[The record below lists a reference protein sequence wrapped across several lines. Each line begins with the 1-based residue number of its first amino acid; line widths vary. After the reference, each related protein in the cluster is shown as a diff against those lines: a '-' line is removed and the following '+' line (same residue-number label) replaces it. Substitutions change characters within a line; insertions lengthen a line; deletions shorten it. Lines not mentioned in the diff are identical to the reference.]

1 MRGVATSPCGCGVR
15 RCRRAPCALG
25 VLARVAVSLLVAV
38 LAGAGLAVSASAD
51 VPAAR
56 GEVTGLEVASEASGE
71 LTLRWTPPADPVGG
85 PSEYRI
91 SWAPEGEDFRTWTDL
106 DWNAFEAA
114 PLSEYTVTGLD
125 REVAYKVRM
134 RARYHAGTWASDP
147 WSGPWAETDPV
158 LASPDDVPQD
168 DVPQDDVPQD
178 DVPQDDVPQD
188 DVPQDD
194 VPQDDVPQDDVPA
207 ARGEVTGV
215 GVISEAAG
223 ELTLRWTPPAD
234 PVGGPSEYRISWAP
248 EGEDFRTWTDL
259 DWNVFEAA
267 PLSEYTITGL
277 DPGVAYKVRM
287 RARYHAWIWASDPWS
302 GPWAETDP
310 VLASPDGVPQ
320 DDVPQDDGQQDD
332 GQQDD
337 GEVTGLE
344 VASGAA
350 GELTLRWTPP
360 ADPVGGPSE
369 YRISWAPE
377 GEDFRTWTDLD
388 WNVFEAAPLSEYT
401 ITGLDPGVAYKVRMR
416 ARYHAWIWASDPW
429 SGPWVETDPV
439 LAAPVEDEEQQEEDE
454 GGEDGLPGHEQVA
467 LELDPPTPP
476 LYDTL
481 DPELNELVA
490 RSLASEFDDDGS
502 NGTRSPGSDGS
513 ESKRVL
519 VWTKPSAVKSVLGF
533 LRNSGAAVRDPL
545 EGDNVLVADVAV
557 SLLPRLAGQ
566 QGVLRVQ
573 LEPELV
579 ARGDDGARVHGAL
592 NWQGASFGG
601 AGTRIA
607 IVDIA
612 FGDYDAT
619 KIENSVLP
627 RPAAIRCYTSVTQ
640 IVTTLAACG
649 LSDSRDHGTV
659 VTEFAYETAPDAEF
673 YLLKVYSDSDVHA
686 SIPWLVENR
695 IDVVNISFG
704 CECWFGYGDGS
715 TNKTT
720 GAIAVFDE
728 LVEQGIAVS
737 LAGGNDA
744 NKTWFGTGFN
754 DPDADGW
761 LDWVDGDECNT
772 VALDEG
778 TTYSVIA
785 RWDDVWGGS
794 SKDLDVYLANSAG
807 SEVVASSTYRQIGR
821 STDDAYEQI
830 NFRPETTGDFC
841 AAVKRNGDVS
851 VGWVQVAF
859 LGGVSSVERTSGS
872 HELVGPSDTK
882 NPGVLMVGALD
893 NRVSGNM
900 TLVSFSSRGPMPDG
914 TIKPDIVGSGVIH
927 SDARDGT
934 VSGTSM
940 AAPHVAG
947 LMALVLQRHPWFT
960 PQQIASHLKDNALPR
975 PNAASSPNNE
985 WGHGLAFLPGEPASG
1000 SAVIAGLPEVGA
1012 TLRASLSGHSEP
1024 DSPAGANSYRWLRVR
1039 DGATEEIAQAT
1050 SASYTA
1056 AAADVGA
1063 QLRVRVRYTDHVD
1076 YVEEFLSDS
1085 TEVVQPQP
1093 DVFASSL
1100 AQSVT
1105 STEVDL
1111 VAGGRVAQRFG
1122 TGAQGSFALERIELQ
1137 TAVALSA
1144 GSAYT
1149 VKLHAADPD
1158 KTNEPGTA
1166 VVTLEGTLE
1175 AVGTRVFTPQ
1185 SPTELDA
1192 GSQYWV
1198 VVEVTSVAGSPSSQ
1212 GRLAYK
1218 TGTSGLTLATGW
1230 ALPASSLRRSQGETG
1245 WTTVSE
1251 RVGLAVKGYVSASAP
1266 TFSATR
1272 YPGGAVVRTVDE
1284 NTSSGNVGAA
1294 VTATDPNNRTLAYSV
1309 AATGDS
1315 DAAAHLAAFGHHFEL
1330 DAATGQVSVRAAAA
1344 IDYETR
1350 ASYKVKYQVTDSVDS
1365 AGSVDTAIDDTI
1377 TLTVDVVNIDEP
1389 ATVTLTGATSP
1400 AVGTE
1405 LTASV
1410 ADPDGIV
1417 SGTTTAYQWSRSARP
1432 DTGFADITDADAASY
1447 TPVAADTDMFLRAKA
1462 TYTDFHGVGRTAHG
1476 VTSSAVGVTAA
1487 PLVQNFENLSG
1498 SAGYTPPT
1506 GEEIFQGFTT
1516 GDNPAGYLLSEI
1528 RVQLPLADTAARA
1541 EIWSSSRNSD
1551 GVDLPDE
1558 RLVDL
1563 VSPATRT
1570 AGVKASFTA
1579 PAGVVLAP
1587 GTTYF
1592 VMFAGTTGVFV
1603 APSTDEDSGSSPGW
1617 SIGDKFLVQ
1626 GAADNPGV
1634 FRQFSSRAGIAV
1646 HGAVVLGPPGPL
1658 SDVAVT
1664 PGAGEVTVT
1673 WSAPVIHGRRAVT
1686 KYEVRHRVASEPE
1699 WAYGAWSDVADSA
1712 DAGTD
1717 LHDERSVTVTGLAG
1731 GTAYT
1736 FEVRAV
1742 NSRGG
1747 GTGAE
1752 ASATPAVSVDRPGV
1766 VSFSAG
1772 LAVGTA
1778 LTASLADL
1786 DTVSGTPTW
1795 QWARSATPD
1804 PGFVDITDADA
1815 GSYTPVED
1823 DRAYFLRATV
1833 SYTDGHGAG
1842 KSASAV
1848 TALPVG
1854 VTARVLAKNTDQ
1866 RSAGSQAYSNAL
1878 VVLTAG
1884 SSPGGYGLSRVGI
1897 EFVSG
1902 TVTSPGAVEIKEYD
1916 NDQTAGDTLAVLV
1929 PPESL
1934 QAGAVNYFTV
1944 PAPAGLRLSGKF
1956 MLSLADTTSIQLAAR
1971 LGSVVDD
1978 GHADGWNIAT
1988 AFHHSTGLALVRP
2001 RIVVEGFELLGRP
2014 GPPLSVAASAGTG
2027 EVMLSWSAPDSDG
2040 HRPVTKYQV
2049 RHRRDGGF
2057 FLETGDW
2064 SDVADS
2070 DGDSELD
2077 DERSLTVSGLAGG
2090 TEHVFQVR
2098 AVNSLGDGAEVQV
2111 KATPRSHTAPMFAAV
2126 DYPGGAASRSVAEN
2140 AMSGDVGLPII
2151 ASDADGDSLTYSVAA
2166 TGDSD
2171 AAAHLADFNR
2181 DFELD
2186 TASGQVSVKAGASI
2200 DFEDRSSYV
2209 VSYRVTDGEDAAG
2222 TAEGTPVIDDTVTLT
2237 VSVTNVDEAGA
2248 VTLSGTAQVGEVLT
2262 ASVSDPDGSVSG
2274 EVWQWSKASTMSG
2287 SFTDISGAM
2296 SASYTVLAA
2305 DEGEF
2310 LKAAATYD
2318 DGFGAGRSASATSA
2332 VVAAAVVAPSV
2343 PVFGLGAGTVQVDS
2357 LAETLD
2363 GFTDFGGSAF
2373 AQSFA
2378 TGGSASD
2385 SFVVRGVRVAL
2396 AVGSGASV
2404 GVSVWTS
2411 DSQFSTG
2418 VPDAMV
2424 GGLGLVGSLDGD
2436 RSTVEEFVSASGV
2449 VLAGDTTYWLVF
2461 SNTGNEDGSVQV
2473 PYLEPTGSFRDADT
2487 LWSLYVDV
2495 VFDEG
2500 KEGDESDWVDDGEGR
2515 PLALAI
2521 VGDPQRS
2528 VAENSTAGTV
2538 GALVVA
2544 SDADGDS
2551 LTYSVAATS
2560 ETDGAA
2566 HLTAFDRD
2574 FLLDASSGQVSVKS
2588 GAAIDYEDRHEYRVL
2603 YRVTDG
2609 EDLSGAAEG
2618 AATIDDEVTLT
2629 IRVTNVD
2636 EPGAVTFNRMAQA
2649 DQVLRARVS
2658 DPDGSVSDDVW
2669 VWSKSQTRSG
2679 TFTVIAGVDSDRYTP
2694 TADDVGMFLQAAAT
2708 YDDGSGSDRTASA
2721 VTAEAVAAAA
2731 AVVTV
2736 TARELLGNV
2745 EQQQRSFWRATT
2757 DIGQVFT
2764 TGHRL
2769 SGYMVT
2775 GAAIVSDD
2783 PQGDAFDAQ
2792 ICEVDNLG
2800 LPTSVCTDLD
2810 APQSFAAG
2818 TIVFTA
2824 PTSPALTLEANT
2836 SYALVARGPTAAV
2849 AVRLSNTASAS
2860 SDSSGLRDWNFRSRA
2875 LFYARSANTWGEASE
2890 SRFLRMRINGALNAS
2905 DNADAPTAADGT
2917 VTAVKNT
2924 PYTFAAAD
2932 FGFSATAGGDALAY
2946 VTILSRPAKGE
2957 LERNGVAL
2965 SDGNRVTRAQ
2975 LDAGSV
2981 TYTPVTGDFG
2991 SGHASFFFRVT
3002 GSSTHSSDDGYLMTV
3017 DVSTVPMFPAAT
3029 VSLSVEENTTAGN
3042 VGAAVTATDEDGDT
3056 LAYSVAAT
3064 GETDAAQHL
3073 TAFNEDFEL
3082 DAATGQVTVSSG
3094 ASIDFEDRPSYKV
3107 LVQASDS
3114 SGGADGTATLTITV
3128 TDVEEP
3134 GTAAISG
3141 TLAVGQAL
3149 EARVSDLDGGVSV
3162 QSWQWS
3168 RSPRPDS
3175 GFDDIDSATGS
3186 SYTITDADKDF
3197 FLRVSMS
3204 YTDRRGSGK
3213 PASATTG
3220 LPVGVTASTLVKN
3233 TGQGDTGAGLA
3244 GSVSRGFQAF
3254 TTGGNPAG
3262 YALSSVDLW
3271 LAGDAIDSVAIV
3283 AKNPG
3288 NSNPGSL
3295 LLELANPDS
3304 MTTDAVNTFT
3314 APAWTLLD
3322 PDTTYFI
3329 RVDSGGSSFSYA
3341 YTASADED
3349 SGAASGWDIANSL
3362 LVPRG
3367 SSFRTLA
3374 GRSLRID
3381 IEGFALLGAP
3391 GPPASLTAAAG
3402 QGSVALSWS
3411 EPGATG
3417 RRPVEKYQ
3425 VRHKETS
3432 GSFGVWADV
3441 ADSDSDSDLSDEL
3454 SVTVSSLTAG
3464 TEYVFEVRAVNARG
3478 EGTAADATAIP
3489 TVQLNRQPAFPS
3501 ATASLS
3507 AEENSTAGNVGA
3519 AITATDED
3527 LDALA
3532 YSVAA
3537 TTDTDAATHLTAFNR
3552 DFELDAASGQVTVKG
3567 GASIDFEGHPSYKV
3581 LVQVSDGKDSSFGTD
3596 PAVDA
3601 ETTLTI
3607 TVTDVEEP
3615 GTVAVSGTLSVGEDL
3630 SVVVSDP
3637 DGSVSGESWQWS
3649 RSPRPDSGFDDIGSA
3664 DSTPYTT
3671 VDADKDFFLRASASY
3686 SDRRGSG
3693 KSASGTTE
3701 LPVGVT
3707 ASTLVKNTGQGSTG
3721 SATASGTRV
3730 YQAFTTGD
3738 NPAGYVLSSVDL
3750 WLADDVIRVEIEQN
3764 PQDTEPVSVAELA
3777 NPDSMTPNAANTF
3790 TAPAGTVLAPDT
3802 TYFLRVFGSEFGNF
3816 DYAHTTSA
3824 DEDSGEAS
3832 GWSIADEVV
3841 GYNLSI
3847 FTTTQGRSLRI
3858 DIEGFALLGAP
3869 GPPASLAAAAGGG
3882 SVELS
3887 WTEPGSTGRRPVTK
3901 YQVHHRETGDS
3912 FGEWADVA
3920 DSDSDN
3926 DLSDELSVTVSGLS
3940 AGTRY
3945 VFEVRAVNARGDG
3958 TAARVP
3964 ATPTTPTVPVFSAA
3978 DYPGDAAA
3986 RTVAENTTS
3995 GNVGLPIIAT
4005 DADGDSLTYSVAA
4018 TGDSD
4023 ATDHLADF
4031 NRDFE
4036 LDTASGQVSVKAGA
4050 SIDYET
4056 RAAYRVMY
4064 QVTDGEDAAGTAE
4077 RTPVIDD
4084 TVTLTVSVT
4093 NVDEAGAVTLSG
4105 TAQVGEV
4112 LTASVSDPDVVSGT
4126 PVWRWSKA
4134 STMSGSF
4141 TDISGAMS
4149 ASYTVLAA
4157 DEGEFLRAAATYTDG
4172 FGAGRSASATS
4183 AVVAAAAA
4191 TVPVF
4196 AAADYPGGAASRSVA
4211 ENTSSGDVGLPIIA
4225 TDADGD
4231 SLTYSVAATGD
4242 TDATDH
4248 LADFNRDFEL
4258 NTATGQI
4265 SVKSTASIDFE
4276 DRSSYVVSYQVTDGE
4291 DAAGTAERTPVI
4303 DDTVELTITVT
4314 NVNERGT
4321 VTISGTPKVG
4331 ETLTASVTDPDGP
4344 VSAELWFWSSSATST
4359 GPFVAIFH
4367 ARSVSY
4373 MPVAADVGR
4382 YLGVDV
4388 TYNVGLEIGDA
4399 FARTGAV
4406 AAAAASNRAPV
4417 FPSAAV
4423 SRSVAENTS
4432 SGDVGAAVTATDADR
4447 DTLVYSVAA
4456 TGDGDAAA
4464 HLAAFNEDFELD
4476 SASGQVSVKSGGSI
4490 DFEDRSSYKVAV
4502 GVSDNKDSSG
4512 GADPAVDAT
4521 TTLTVTVTNVDDA
4534 GSVSF
4539 SAAGVVG
4546 TALTATLTDPDT
4558 VSGTATWQWA
4568 RSGRPDSGFMDLTGR
4583 TGASYTPVADDVGYF
4598 LRATASYDDM
4608 LGSGRTAAG
4617 VTAAPV
4623 GVPSDRT
4630 AVKNTRQRLTT
4641 AGALPDKPLYQGFR
4655 TGDNPGGYGLLN
4667 IAVRMGGWASNTRSV
4682 QLWER
4687 TGAQGLGSH
4696 LVDLEI
4702 PSSGEGGFFFA
4713 APPGTVLRPD
4723 TTYFLRING
4732 VGTAELVSVFAE
4744 DAGAASGWSID
4755 DVLYSGGVDLALTI
4769 SGGTRVVFS
4778 LVVRAFDLLGP
4789 PGPVATFTATPGEGS
4804 VALSWSAPGSTGHR
4818 AVTKYQVRHKE
4829 TSEADFG
4836 AWADVADSDSD
4847 TDLSDELSVTVSG
4860 LTGGTDYTFEVRAV
4874 NARGDGTAAR
4884 VPATPTAVSN
4894 TAPAFSA
4901 TTEARSVVE
4910 NTTSGDVGA
4919 AVTATDADRDTLAY
4933 SVAATGDTDAATHLT
4948 AFNADF
4954 ELDTAS
4960 GQVSVKSGGSID
4972 YEGRTSYKVSV
4983 QVSDN
4988 KDSTGGAD
4996 PSVDATT
5003 TLTVTVTDVEEA
5015 GTATISGTLS
5025 VGEALTASVA
5035 DPDVDT
5041 PSETWAWSR
5050 SPRPDTGFTSVGTS
5064 SAMYTTVD
5072 DDDAFFLR
5080 ASVDYSDRH
5089 GPGKSASATT
5099 ELPVGVTAATQVKN
5113 TGQGST
5119 GTDDNGNSPLFQGF
5133 TTGDNPA
5140 GYVLSSVGL
5149 RLSGTDIGAVELYA
5163 KHSSNSNPGSRL
5175 AGLEDPDSK
5184 TANAVN
5190 TFTAPAGTVLE
5201 PNTTYFVAVS
5211 RRSGATVVPY
5221 AYTAS
5226 DSEDSGAA
5234 SGWSIASNA
5243 LSFSSPNYFALGN
5256 QILRIDIRGFD
5267 LLGPPGPVATFTATP
5282 GEGSAALSWTAP
5294 ASTGRRP
5301 VTKYQV
5307 RHKETSEAD
5316 FGVWTDVADSNSDN
5330 DLSDELSVTVS
5341 GLTGGTDYTF
5351 EVRAVNTRGDGTE
5364 TDATATPTAV
5374 SVTSTRELVSNIG
5387 QGERNF
5393 WRITRDVGQGFTT
5406 GYRLSGYTVSDIAIN
5421 SQDPQGDAV
5430 SAKICEVNSSDVP
5443 TAVCTDLTPPR
5454 SFASGNLVF
5463 TAPTNP
5469 ALTLATSTSY
5479 ILVMDRAGSG
5489 GVRLGNTAS
5498 GELDSSGLRDWGI
5511 RSKAQFSDSG
5521 GRWSDASGSRLFL
5534 IRINGSVNASA
5545 TVGAPTAADGTVTAV
5560 KNMPYTFTAD
5570 DFGFSATAGGDALA
5584 SVSVLSLPAMGELG
5598 LDGVAVTAGDS
5609 VTRTQLDGGDL
5620 TYTPVADRFGSDQA
5634 RFFFRVTGSTHASD
5648 DGYLMTVD
5656 VLQDLSDNK
5665 PSVRG
5670 SAYLGEALTVDNSD
5684 VDPAGVPGGLGTLT
5698 YQWIRVDDDGESNPT
5713 DIGDGSGRYVLTDE
5727 DVGKRIKVTAGFT
5740 DSMGDPVSLTS
5751 DAFPAEGTVQRI
5763 DIFRVPLTWSG
5774 APQSSG
5780 QPVFGI
5786 GDRYRLLVVTQ
5797 TDLIT
5802 GVTDSDNKKD
5812 AASYNGKVAERVGT
5826 NSVLAPY
5833 KDGFSALVSTTGDSS
5848 ANPAVPAAVARDNT
5862 KMTGTGGVPIYWFTG
5877 AKVADD
5883 YPDFYDGDW
5892 DSRDP
5897 KNEGGAAI
5905 SRGNHI
5911 WTGSLSD
5918 GTPSDH
5924 PLGSS
5929 DSITYGRTGQTGEEI
5944 NKGSLAQSAG
5954 AGLYAVSA
5962 IFRVN
5967 SPPVA
5972 ANGSVSTPEDTAYVF
5987 SAEDFG
5993 FSDTVDESDV
6003 LESVKITGLPAQGK
6017 GTLVLGD
6024 STTTP
6029 AELPAT
6035 VAGADLAGGLFT
6047 YTPPADESGD
6057 GFASF
6062 TFKVNDGVED
6072 SAAEYTMTIDVTAV
6086 DDPGAVTFAGTPQ
6099 AGEELTARVSD
6110 PDGSVS
6116 DDVWV
6121 WSKSQTRSGTFTDIA
6136 GADSESYTPTPDDVG
6151 MFLRAAA
6158 TYDDGSGS
6166 GRTASAH
6173 RERGH
6178 RRSGGGCRGDGAG
6191 VRGG

>member
-1 MRGVATSPCGCGVR
+1 M
-15 RCRRAPCALG
+15 
-25 VLARVAVSLLVAV
+25 
-38 LAGAGLAVSASAD
+38 
-51 VPAAR
+51 
-56 GEVTGLEVASEASGE
+56 
-71 LTLRWTPPADPVGG
+71 
-85 PSEYRI
+85 
-91 SWAPEGEDFRTWTDL
+91 
-106 DWNAFEAA
+106 
-114 PLSEYTVTGLD
+114 
-125 REVAYKVRM
+125 
-134 RARYHAGTWASDP
+134 
-147 WSGPWAETDPV
+147 
-158 LASPDDVPQD
+158 
-168 DVPQDDVPQD
+168 
-178 DVPQDDVPQD
+178 
-188 DVPQDD
+188 
-194 VPQDDVPQDDVPA
+194 
-207 ARGEVTGV
+207 
-215 GVISEAAG
+215 
-223 ELTLRWTPPAD
+223 
-234 PVGGPSEYRISWAP
+234 
-248 EGEDFRTWTDL
+248 
-259 DWNVFEAA
+259 
-267 PLSEYTITGL
+267 
-277 DPGVAYKVRM
+277 
-287 RARYHAWIWASDPWS
+287 
-302 GPWAETDP
+302 
-310 VLASPDGVPQ
+310 
-320 DDVPQDDGQQDD
+320 
-332 GQQDD
+332 
-337 GEVTGLE
+337 
-344 VASGAA
+344 
-350 GELTLRWTPP
+350 
-360 ADPVGGPSE
+360 
-369 YRISWAPE
+369 
-377 GEDFRTWTDLD
+377 
-388 WNVFEAAPLSEYT
+388 
-401 ITGLDPGVAYKVRMR
+401 
-416 ARYHAWIWASDPW
+416 
-429 SGPWVETDPV
+429 
-439 LAAPVEDEEQQEEDE
+439 
-454 GGEDGLPGHEQVA
+454 
-467 LELDPPTPP
+467 
-476 LYDTL
+476 
-481 DPELNELVA
+481 
-490 RSLASEFDDDGS
+490 
-502 NGTRSPGSDGS
+502 
-513 ESKRVL
+513 
-519 VWTKPSAVKSVLGF
+519 
-533 LRNSGAAVRDPL
+533 
-545 EGDNVLVADVAV
+545 
-557 SLLPRLAGQ
+557 
-566 QGVLRVQ
+566 
-573 LEPELV
+573 
-579 ARGDDGARVHGAL
+579 
-592 NWQGASFGG
+592 
-601 AGTRIA
+601 
-607 IVDIA
+607 
-612 FGDYDAT
+612 
-619 KIENSVLP
+619 
-627 RPAAIRCYTSVTQ
+627 
-640 IVTTLAACG
+640 
-649 LSDSRDHGTV
+649 
-659 VTEFAYETAPDAEF
+659 
-673 YLLKVYSDSDVHA
+673 
-686 SIPWLVENR
+686 
-695 IDVVNISFG
+695 
-704 CECWFGYGDGS
+704 
-715 TNKTT
+715 
-720 GAIAVFDE
+720 
-728 LVEQGIAVS
+728 
-737 LAGGNDA
+737 
-744 NKTWFGTGFN
+744 
-754 DPDADGW
+754 
-761 LDWVDGDECNT
+761 
-772 VALDEG
+772 
-778 TTYSVIA
+778 
-785 RWDDVWGGS
+785 
-794 SKDLDVYLANSAG
+794 
-807 SEVVASSTYRQIGR
+807 
-821 STDDAYEQI
+821 
-830 NFRPETTGDFC
+830 
-841 AAVKRNGDVS
+841 
-851 VGWVQVAF
+851 
-859 LGGVSSVERTSGS
+859 
-872 HELVGPSDTK
+872 
-882 NPGVLMVGALD
+882 
-893 NRVSGNM
+893 
-900 TLVSFSSRGPMPDG
+900 
-914 TIKPDIVGSGVIH
+914 
-927 SDARDGT
+927 
-934 VSGTSM
+934 
-940 AAPHVAG
+940 
-947 LMALVLQRHPWFT
+947 
-960 PQQIASHLKDNALPR
+960 
-975 PNAASSPNNE
+975 
-985 WGHGLAFLPGEPASG
+985 
-1000 SAVIAGLPEVGA
+1000 
-1012 TLRASLSGHSEP
+1012 
-1024 DSPAGANSYRWLRVR
+1024 
-1039 DGATEEIAQAT
+1039 
-1050 SASYTA
+1050 
-1056 AAADVGA
+1056 
-1063 QLRVRVRYTDHVD
+1063 
-1076 YVEEFLSDS
+1076 
-1085 TEVVQPQP
+1085 
-1093 DVFASSL
+1093 
-1100 AQSVT
+1100 
-1105 STEVDL
+1105 
-1111 VAGGRVAQRFG
+1111 
-1122 TGAQGSFALERIELQ
+1122 
-1137 TAVALSA
+1137 
-1144 GSAYT
+1144 
-1149 VKLHAADPD
+1149 
-1158 KTNEPGTA
+1158 
-1166 VVTLEGTLE
+1166 
-1175 AVGTRVFTPQ
+1175 
-1185 SPTELDA
+1185 
-1192 GSQYWV
+1192 
-1198 VVEVTSVAGSPSSQ
+1198 
-1212 GRLAYK
+1212 
-1218 TGTSGLTLATGW
+1218 
-1230 ALPASSLRRSQGETG
+1230 
-1245 WTTVSE
+1245 
-1251 RVGLAVKGYVSASAP
+1251 
-1266 TFSATR
+1266 
-1272 YPGGAVVRTVDE
+1272 
-1284 NTSSGNVGAA
+1284 
-1294 VTATDPNNRTLAYSV
+1294 
-1309 AATGDS
+1309 
-1315 DAAAHLAAFGHHFEL
+1315 
-1330 DAATGQVSVRAAAA
+1330 
-1344 IDYETR
+1344 
-1350 ASYKVKYQVTDSVDS
+1350 
-1365 AGSVDTAIDDTI
+1365 
-1377 TLTVDVVNIDEP
+1377 
-1389 ATVTLTGATSP
+1389 
-1400 AVGTE
+1400 
-1405 LTASV
+1405 
-1410 ADPDGIV
+1410 
-1417 SGTTTAYQWSRSARP
+1417 
-1432 DTGFADITDADAASY
+1432 
-1447 TPVAADTDMFLRAKA
+1447 
-1462 TYTDFHGVGRTAHG
+1462 
-1476 VTSSAVGVTAA
+1476 
-1487 PLVQNFENLSG
+1487 
-1498 SAGYTPPT
+1498 
-1506 GEEIFQGFTT
+1506 
-1516 GDNPAGYLLSEI
+1516 
-1528 RVQLPLADTAARA
+1528 
-1541 EIWSSSRNSD
+1541 
-1551 GVDLPDE
+1551 
-1558 RLVDL
+1558 
-1563 VSPATRT
+1563 
-1570 AGVKASFTA
+1570 
-1579 PAGVVLAP
+1579 
-1587 GTTYF
+1587 
-1592 VMFAGTTGVFV
+1592 
-1603 APSTDEDSGSSPGW
+1603 
-1617 SIGDKFLVQ
+1617 
-1626 GAADNPGV
+1626 
-1634 FRQFSSRAGIAV
+1634 
-1646 HGAVVLGPPGPL
+1646 
-1658 SDVAVT
+1658 
-1664 PGAGEVTVT
+1664 
-1673 WSAPVIHGRRAVT
+1673 
-1686 KYEVRHRVASEPE
+1686 
-1699 WAYGAWSDVADSA
+1699 
-1712 DAGTD
+1712 
-1717 LHDERSVTVTGLAG
+1717 
-1731 GTAYT
+1731 
-1736 FEVRAV
+1736 
-1742 NSRGG
+1742 
-1747 GTGAE
+1747 
-1752 ASATPAVSVDRPGV
+1752 
-1766 VSFSAG
+1766 
-1772 LAVGTA
+1772 
-1778 LTASLADL
+1778 
-1786 DTVSGTPTW
+1786 
-1795 QWARSATPD
+1795 
-1804 PGFVDITDADA
+1804 
-1815 GSYTPVED
+1815 
-1823 DRAYFLRATV
+1823 RATV

-1866 RSAGSQAYSNAL
+1866 RSTGSQAYSNAL
-1878 VVLTAG
+1878 VTLTAG

-1988 AFHHSTGLALVRP
+1988 AFYHSTGLALVRP

-2049 RHRRDGGF
+2049 RHRREGGF

-2090 TEHVFQVR
+2090 TVHVFQVR
-2098 AVNSLGDGAEVQV
+2098 AVNSLGDGAEAEV

-2166 TGDSD
+2166 TGESD

-2287 SFTDISGAM
+2287 TFTDISGAM

-2310 LKAAATYD
+2310 LKAAATYV
-2318 DGFGAGRSASATSA
+2318 DGFGSGRSASATSA

-2357 LAETLD
+2357 LAETRE
-2363 GFTDFGGSAF
+2363 GFTEFGGSAF

-2378 TGGSASD
+2378 TGGSESD
-2385 SFVVRGVRVAL
+2385 SFVVRGVRVPL
-2396 AVGSGASV
+2396 TVVSGASV

-2473 PYLEPTGSFRDADT
+2473 PYLEPTGSFFDADT

-2495 VFDEG
+2495 VFDDG
-2500 KEGDESDWVDDGEGR
+2500 KEGDESDWVDDEEGR

-2560 ETDGAA
+2560 ETDGDA

-2574 FLLDASSGQVSVKS
+2574 FLLDASSGQISVKS
-2588 GAAIDYEDRHEYRVL
+2588 GAAIDYEDRREYRVL

-2618 AATIDDEVTLT
+2618 TATIDDEVTLT

-2694 TADDVGMFLQAAAT
+2694 TADDVGMFLQAAVT
-2708 YDDGSGSDRTASA
+2708 YDDGSGSGRTASA

-2745 EQQQRSFWRATT
+2745 EQQQRDYWRVAD

-2769 SGYMVT
+2769 SGYTVT
-2775 GAAIVSDD
+2775 GAAIVSVD
-2783 PQGDAFDAQ
+2783 PQGDDFDAR
-2792 ICEVDNLG
+2792 ICEVDARG
-2800 LPTSVCTDLD
+2800 LPTSVCWDLNR
-2810 APQSFAAG
+2810 PPSFAAG
-2818 TIVFTA
+2818 TLVFPA
-2824 PTSPALTLEANT
+2824 PTSPALTLEAST
-2836 SYALVARGPTAAV
+2836 SYALVAEVPTGGAAR
-2849 AVRLSNTASAS
+2849 RLSNTASAS
-2860 SDSSGLRDWNFRSRA
+2860 SDSSGLRDWKFRSRA
-2875 LFYARSANTWGEASE
+2875 LFYHSLTNVWGSAIE
-2890 SRFLRMRINGALNAS
+2890 SRRLRIRINGALNAS

-2917 VTAVKNT
+2917 VTAAYNT

-2932 FGFSATAGGDALAY
+2932 FGFSATAGGDALVY

-2965 SDGNRVTRAQ
+2965 HDGNRVTRAQ

-2981 TYTPVTGDFG
+2981 TYTPATGEYG
-2991 SGHASFFFRVT
+2991 SDHASFFFRVT
-3002 GSSTHSSDDGYLMTV
+3002 GSTHPSDDGYLMTV
-3017 DVSTVPMFPAAT
+3017 DVSTVPMFASAT
-3029 VSLSVEENTTAGN
+3029 VSLSVVENTTAGN
-3042 VGAAVTATDEDGDT
+3042 VGAAITATDEDGDT

-3149 EARVSDLDGGVSV
+3149 EARVSDLDGGVSG

-3186 SYTITDADKDF
+3186 SYTTVDADKDF
-3197 FLRVSMS
+3197 FLKVSAS

-3213 PASATTG
+3213 SASGTTG

-3233 TGQGDTGAGLA
+3233 TGQSDTSVVNLGDHR
-3244 GSVSRGFQAF
+3244 VFQAF

-3271 LAGDAIDSVAIV
+3271 LGDAIESVAIL

-3288 NSNPGSL
+3288 NSDPGSL
-3295 LLELANPDS
+3295 VLELANPDS

-3329 RVDSGGSSFSYA
+3329 RVNSGMRTFKYA
-3341 YTASADED
+3341 RTLSADED
-3349 SGAASGWDIANSL
+3349 SGAASGWDIANS
-3362 LVPRG
+3362 VVAQSVG
-3367 SSFRTLA
+3367 SFRTLT

-3391 GPPASLTAAAG
+3391 GPPASLAAAAG

-3507 AEENSTAGNVGA
+3507 AEENTTAGNVGA

-3527 LDALA
+3527 LDALT

-3537 TTDTDAATHLTAFNR
+3537 TTDTDAAEHLTAFNR

-3567 GASIDFEGHPSYKV
+3567 GASIDFEGRPSYKV

-3649 RSPRPDSGFDDIGSA
+3649 RSPRPDSGFDDINSATGS
-3664 DSTPYTT
+3664 SYTT

-3693 KSASGTTE
+3693 KSASGTTG

-3707 ASTLVKNTGQGSTG
+3707 ADTLVKNTGQGSTG

-3750 WLADDVIRVEIEQN
+3750 WLATDDVIRVEIEQN

-3777 NPDSMTPNAANTF
+3777 NPDSMTHNAANTF

-3802 TYFLRVFGSEFGNF
+3802 TYFLRVFGSNVGNF
-3816 DYAHTTSA
+3816 QYARTESA
-3824 DEDSGEAS
+3824 GEDSGAAS

-3841 GYNLSI
+3841 GYNLGT

-3887 WTEPGSTGRRPVTK
+3887 WSEPGSTGRRPVTK
-3901 YQVHHRETGDS
+3901 YQVHHRETGES

-3926 DLSDELSVTVSGLS
+3926 DLSDELSVTVSGLT

-3958 TAARVP
+3958 TAARIP
-3964 ATPTTPTVPVFSAA
+3964 ATPTAVSITAPVFAAA
-3978 DYPGDAAA
+3978 DYPGGAAA

-3995 GNVGLPIIAT
+3995 GDVGLAVTAT

-4023 ATDHLADF
+4023 AADHLADF

-4036 LDTASGQVSVKAGA
+4036 LDTATGQVSVKAGA
-4050 SIDYET
+4050 SIDFEDRSSYVVS
-4056 RAAYRVMY
+4056 YR
-4064 QVTDGEDAAGTAE
+4064 VTDGEDAAGTTE

-4093 NVDEAGAVTLSG
+4093 NVDEPGAVVIEG
-4105 TAQVGEV
+4105 TPQVGEV
-4112 LTASVSDPDVVSGT
+4112 LTASLSDPDVVSGT
-4126 PVWRWSKA
+4126 PVWQWSKA
-4134 STMSGSF
+4134 ATMSGSF
-4141 TDISGAMS
+4141 TAISSAMS
-4149 ASYTVLAA
+4149 AAYTVLAA
-4157 DEGEFLRAAATYTDG
+4157 DEGEFLKATATYTDG
-4172 FGAGRSASATS
+4172 FDAGRSASATS

-4191 TVPVF
+4191 VHTVPAF
-4196 AAADYPGGAASRSVA
+4196 SAATEARSVA
-4211 ENTSSGDVGLPIIA
+4211 ENTTSGDVGLAVTA

-4231 SLTYSVAATGD
+4231 SLTYSVAATGES
-4242 TDATDH
+4242 DAADH
-4248 LADFNRDFEL
+4248 LADFNLHFDL
-4258 NTATGQI
+4258 
-4265 SVKSTASIDFE
+4265 D
-4276 DRSSYVVSYQVTDGE
+4276 TD
-4291 DAAGTAERTPVI
+4291 T
-4303 DDTVELTITVT
+4303 
-4314 NVNERGT
+4314 
-4321 VTISGTPKVG
+4321 
-4331 ETLTASVTDPDGP
+4331 
-4344 VSAELWFWSSSATST
+4344 
-4359 GPFVAIFH
+4359 
-4367 ARSVSY
+4367 
-4373 MPVAADVGR
+4373 
-4382 YLGVDV
+4382 
-4388 TYNVGLEIGDA
+4388 
-4399 FARTGAV
+4399 
-4406 AAAAASNRAPV
+4406 
-4417 FPSAAV
+4417 
-4423 SRSVAENTS
+4423 
-4432 SGDVGAAVTATDADR
+4432 
-4447 DTLVYSVAA
+4447 
-4456 TGDGDAAA
+4456 
-4464 HLAAFNEDFELD
+4464 
-4476 SASGQVSVKSGGSI
+4476 GQVSVKAGASI
-4490 DFEDRSSYKVAV
+4490 DFEDRSSYKV
-4502 GVSDNKDSSG
+4502 
-4512 GADPAVDAT
+4512 
-4521 TTLTVTVTNVDDA
+4521 LYRVTDGED
-4534 GSVSF
+4534 
-4539 SAAGVVG
+4539 AAGDTESV
-4546 TALTATLTDPDT
+4546 AT
-4558 VSGTATWQWA
+4558 V
-4568 RSGRPDSGFMDLTGR
+4568 
-4583 TGASYTPVADDVGYF
+4583 
-4598 LRATASYDDM
+4598 DDM
-4608 LGSGRTAAG
+4608 L
-4617 VTAAPV
+4617 
-4623 GVPSDRT
+4623 
-4630 AVKNTRQRLTT
+4630 
-4641 AGALPDKPLYQGFR
+4641 
-4655 TGDNPGGYGLLN
+4655 
-4667 IAVRMGGWASNTRSV
+4667 
-4682 QLWER
+4682 
-4687 TGAQGLGSH
+4687 
-4696 LVDLEI
+4696 
-4702 PSSGEGGFFFA
+4702 
-4713 APPGTVLRPD
+4713 
-4723 TTYFLRING
+4723 
-4732 VGTAELVSVFAE
+4732 
-4744 DAGAASGWSID
+4744 
-4755 DVLYSGGVDLALTI
+4755 
-4769 SGGTRVVFS
+4769 
-4778 LVVRAFDLLGP
+4778 
-4789 PGPVATFTATPGEGS
+4789 
-4804 VALSWSAPGSTGHR
+4804 
-4818 AVTKYQVRHKE
+4818 
-4829 TSEADFG
+4829 
-4836 AWADVADSDSD
+4836 
-4847 TDLSDELSVTVSG
+4847 
-4860 LTGGTDYTFEVRAV
+4860 
-4874 NARGDGTAAR
+4874 
-4884 VPATPTAVSN
+4884 
-4894 TAPAFSA
+4894 
-4901 TTEARSVVE
+4901 
-4910 NTTSGDVGA
+4910 
-4919 AVTATDADRDTLAY
+4919 
-4933 SVAATGDTDAATHLT
+4933 
-4948 AFNADF
+4948 
-4954 ELDTAS
+4954 
-4960 GQVSVKSGGSID
+4960 
-4972 YEGRTSYKVSV
+4972 
-4983 QVSDN
+4983 
-4988 KDSTGGAD
+4988 
-4996 PSVDATT
+4996 
-5003 TLTVTVTDVEEA
+5003 TLTVTVTDVDEP
-5015 GTATISGTLS
+5015 GTAAISGTLS

-5041 PSETWAWSR
+5041 RSETWAWSR

-5064 SAMYTTVD
+5064 SAMYTTVA

-5080 ASVDYSDRH
+5080 AGATYSDRH
-5089 GPGKSASATT
+5089 GSGKSASATT
-5099 ELPVGVTAATQVKN
+5099 ELPVGVTASTQVKN

-5119 GTDDNGNSPLFQGF
+5119 GTDDNGNSRLFQGF

-5149 RLSGTDIGAVELYA
+5149 RLSGTDIGAVELHA

-5243 LSFSSPNYFALGN
+5243 LSFNSPNYFALRD

-5316 FGVWTDVADSNSDN
+5316 FGVWADVADSDSDN

-5351 EVRAVNTRGDGTE
+5351 EVRAVNARGDGTE

-5534 IRINGSVNASA
+5534 IRINGSVNTSA
-5545 TVGAPTAADGTVTAV
+5545 TVDAPTAADGTVTAV

-6099 AGEELTARVSD
+6099 AGEELTASVSD

-6166 GRTASAH
+6166 GRTASAVTAEAVAAAAATVPVFAAVDYPGGAASRSVAENTTSGDVGLPVAATDADGDSLTYSVAATGDTDAAAH
-6173 RERGH
+6173 LAAFNQDFELDTASGQISVKSGGSIDFEDRSSYVVSYQVTDGEDSSGSMQSVATVDDMVTLTITVTNVGEAGTVTISGTPQVGKTLTASVSDPDGSVSAEVWVWSSSATSTGTFDPISGAMSASYMPVAADVGRFLKATVTYTDGFDADNASATTGAVAAAAGVAAIVLSADPSLAVVEGSSADVTVALATQPTADVTVTVTGHSGTDLTLGSDRLTFTATDWDDAQTVTVSAGEDDDTADENVALTFTAAGGGYAGVTKTLDVAVADDDPDVTVSFGSAAHSVTEGASVTVTVSLSAAPNRDVVVQLTVSGTATATTDFTVMPMSLTFGASETSKTFTVTTVDDRDDDDAETVIVSLGSPLPAGVSAGTPQSTTVTITDNDTAGIVLSEDPSLAVVEGSSADVTVALATRPTADVTVTVTGHSGTDLTLGSDRLTFTATDWAGAQTVTVSAGEDDDTADENVALTFTAAGGGYAGVTKTLDVAVADDDPDVTVSFGSGAYSVTEGASQAVTVSLSAAPNRDVVVPLAVSGTATVTTDFTGVPMSLTFGASETSQTFTVAAVDDRDDDDAETVIVSLGSPLPAGVSAGTPQSTTVTITDNDTAGIVLSVDSLAVVEGSSADVTVALATRPTADVTVTVTGHSGTDLTLGSDRLTFTATDWAGAQTVTVSAGEDDDTADENVALTFTAAGGGYAGVTKTLDVAVADDDPDVTVSFGSGAYSVTEGASQAVTVSLSAAPNRDVVVPLAVSGTATVTTDFTGVPMSLTFGASETSQTFTVAAVDDRDADDAETVIVSLGSPLPAGVSAGTPQSTTVTITDNDATVSNTAPSFTSATVARSVVENTSSGDVGGAVAATDPESDSLTYSVAATGDTDAAEHLTAFNADFELDTASGQVSVKSGGSIDYEGRTSYKVSVGVSDNKDSSGGADPSVDATTTLTVTVTDVEEAGTATISGTLSVGEALSASVSDPDGGVSGESWQWSRSPRPDTGFTSVGTSSAMYTTVDDDDDFFLRAGATYSDRRGSGKSASATTELPVGVTADTRVKNTGQGSTGTDDNGNSPLFQGFTTGDNPAGYVLSSVGLRLSGTDIGAVELH
-6178 RRSGGGCRGDGAG
+6178 AKHSSNSNPGSRLAGLEDPDSKTANAVNTFTAPAGTVLEPNTTYFVAVSRRSGATVVPYAYTASDSEDSGAASGWSIASNALSFNSPNYFALANQILRIDIRGFDLLGPPGPVATFTATPGEESVALSWTEPGSTGHRAVTKYQVRHKETAGSFGAWADVADSDSDSDLSDELSVTVSGLTGGTDYTFEVRAVNARGDGTEAEVTATPTAVSHTVPVFSAATEARSVAENTSSGVVGLAVTATDADGDDLTYSVAATGDTDAAEHLAAFNQDFELNTASGQVSVKSGGSIDFEDRSSYKVSYRVTDGEDAAG
-6191 VRGG
+6191 ATESVATIDDMLTLTVSVTNVDEAGTVTLVGTAQVGETVTASVSDLDGSVSAVVWQWSKASTMAGSFNAISGAMSASYTVLAADEGEFLRAAATYSDGFGAGRSANATSTVVLAAAVVPTVPVFSAATEARSVAENATSGDVGLAVTATDADGDDLTYSVAATGDTDAAEHLAAFNRDFELDTASGQVSVKAGGSIDFEDRSSYVVSYRVTDGEDATGATESTATIDAMLTLTVSVTNVDEAGTVTLSGTAQVRQTLTASVSDLDGSVSAVVWQWSKASTMSGSFNAVADAMSASYVPVAADVGEFLKATATYVDGFGSGRSASATSTVVLAAAAEPTAPAGTVAIAGTAQLDQPLTAAVSRSVDVVLGTLLWSWSRSPRPDSGFTAITDANMAEYTPVAEDLGFFLRATATYTDGGGNQTAIAATALPVGITQRALAHNELRSYLEWESAPPGGWLEMLFQTGDNPAGYLLLDVKTVHHSSGGVDGVEIWQDPAGLLYTLLPQPPQRVDVILQPDTVYSLRLVGADAVGVNLGSSWLSSTGHAHGWRVGFIAGSPFIDDEHRLDPLYSIVDFLPRMAIVDFAGIELLGPPGPPTRVSAGAGAGAVTLSWSEPGSMGQNAIVKYQVRHKRSSQPDTAYSGWVDVADTHGDGDLSDERSVTVTGLTDGTAHTLQVRAVNGQGNGTAATVQATPGP

>member
-25 VLARVAVSLLVAV
+25 VLARIAVSLLVAV

-51 VPAAR
+51 VPVAR
-56 GEVTGLEVASEASGE
+56 GEVTGLEVASG
-71 LTLRWTPPADPVGG
+71 
-85 PSEYRI
+85 
-91 SWAPEGEDFRTWTDL
+91 
-106 DWNAFEAA
+106 
-114 PLSEYTVTGLD
+114 
-125 REVAYKVRM
+125 
-134 RARYHAGTWASDP
+134 
-147 WSGPWAETDPV
+147 
-158 LASPDDVPQD
+158 
-168 DVPQDDVPQD
+168 
-178 DVPQDDVPQD
+178 
-188 DVPQDD
+188 
-194 VPQDDVPQDDVPA
+194 
-207 ARGEVTGV
+207 
-215 GVISEAAG
+215 AAG

-277 DPGVAYKVRM
+277 DREVAYKVRM

-302 GPWAETDP
+302 GPWAETAP

-320 DDVPQDDGQQDD
+320 DDVPQDDVPQDDVPQDDVPQDDVPQDDVQQDDVQQDDVPQDDVQQDDVPQDDVPQDDVQQDDVQQDDGQQDD

-337 GEVTGLE
+337 GQQDDGQQDDGQQDGEQQDGDVSASADVPVARGEVTGLE
-344 VASGAA
+344 VASEAS

-513 ESKRVL
+513 ESRRVL

-673 YLLKVYSDSDVHA
+673 YLLKVYGDSDVHA
-686 SIPWLVENR
+686 SIPWLVENQ

-772 VALDEG
+772 VTLDEG

-830 NFRPETTGDFC
+830 IYRPTTTGDYC

-859 LGGVSSVERTSGS
+859 LGGVSSVERTSES

-900 TLVSFSSRGPMPDG
+900 ALVSFSSRGPMPDG

-1100 AQSVT
+1100 AQSDT

-1122 TGAQGSFALERIELQ
+1122 TGARGSFALERIELQ

-1541 EIWSSSRNSD
+1541 EIWSSSRNSE

-1603 APSTDEDSGSSPGW
+1603 ASSTDEDSGSSPGW

-1626 GAADNPGV
+1626 GADDNPGV

-1717 LHDERSVTVTGLAG
+1717 LHDERSATITGLAG

-1778 LTASLADL
+1778 LTASLADP

-1866 RSAGSQAYSNAL
+1866 RSTGSQAYSNAL
-1878 VVLTAG
+1878 VTLTAG

-1988 AFHHSTGLALVRP
+1988 AFYHSTGLALVRP

-2049 RHRRDGGF
+2049 RHRREGGF

-2090 TEHVFQVR
+2090 TVHVFQVR
-2098 AVNSLGDGAEVQV
+2098 AVNSLGDGAEAEV

-2166 TGDSD
+2166 TGESD

-2287 SFTDISGAM
+2287 TFTDISGAM

-2310 LKAAATYD
+2310 LKAAATYT
-2318 DGFGAGRSASATSA
+2318 DGFGSGRSASATSA
-2332 VVAAAVVAPSV
+2332 VVAAAVPSV

-2373 AQSFA
+2373 AQWFT

-2385 SFVVRGVRVAL
+2385 SFVVRGVRVPL

-2411 DSQFSTG
+2411 DSLYSEG
-2418 VPDAMV
+2418 LPDAMV

-2449 VLAGDTTYWLVF
+2449 VLSGDTTYWLVF
-2461 SNTGNEDGSVQV
+2461 SNTGDENGSVQV
-2473 PYLEPTGSFRDADT
+2473 PYLQPTGSFRDADT

-2528 VAENSTAGTV
+2528 VAENSTSGTV

-2588 GAAIDYEDRHEYRVL
+2588 GAAIDYEDRREYRVL

-2609 EDLSGAAEG
+2609 EDSSGAAEG
-2618 AATIDDEVTLT
+2618 TPTIDDEVTLT
-2629 IRVTNVD
+2629 IRVTNAD
-2636 EPGAVTFNRMAQA
+2636 EAGTVTIAGTPQA
-2649 DQVLRARVS
+2649 GEELTARVS

-2679 TFTVIAGVDSDRYTP
+2679 TFTDIAGADSESYTP
-2694 TADDVGMFLQAAAT
+2694 TPDDVGMFLRAAAT
-2708 YDDGSGSDRTASA
+2708 YDDGSGSGRTASA

-2731 AVVTV
+2731 A
-2736 TARELLGNV
+2736 
-2745 EQQQRSFWRATT
+2745 
-2757 DIGQVFT
+2757 
-2764 TGHRL
+2764 
-2769 SGYMVT
+2769 
-2775 GAAIVSDD
+2775 
-2783 PQGDAFDAQ
+2783 
-2792 ICEVDNLG
+2792 
-2800 LPTSVCTDLD
+2800 
-2810 APQSFAAG
+2810 
-2818 TIVFTA
+2818 
-2824 PTSPALTLEANT
+2824 
-2836 SYALVARGPTAAV
+2836 
-2849 AVRLSNTASAS
+2849 
-2860 SDSSGLRDWNFRSRA
+2860 
-2875 LFYARSANTWGEASE
+2875 
-2890 SRFLRMRINGALNAS
+2890 
-2905 DNADAPTAADGT
+2905 
-2917 VTAVKNT
+2917 
-2924 PYTFAAAD
+2924 
-2932 FGFSATAGGDALAY
+2932 
-2946 VTILSRPAKGE
+2946 
-2957 LERNGVAL
+2957 
-2965 SDGNRVTRAQ
+2965 
-2975 LDAGSV
+2975 
-2981 TYTPVTGDFG
+2981 
-2991 SGHASFFFRVT
+2991 
-3002 GSSTHSSDDGYLMTV
+3002 
-3017 DVSTVPMFPAAT
+3017 
-3029 VSLSVEENTTAGN
+3029 
-3042 VGAAVTATDEDGDT
+3042 
-3056 LAYSVAAT
+3056 
-3064 GETDAAQHL
+3064 
-3073 TAFNEDFEL
+3073 
-3082 DAATGQVTVSSG
+3082 
-3094 ASIDFEDRPSYKV
+3094 
-3107 LVQASDS
+3107 
-3114 SGGADGTATLTITV
+3114 
-3128 TDVEEP
+3128 
-3134 GTAAISG
+3134 
-3141 TLAVGQAL
+3141 
-3149 EARVSDLDGGVSV
+3149 
-3162 QSWQWS
+3162 
-3168 RSPRPDS
+3168 
-3175 GFDDIDSATGS
+3175 
-3186 SYTITDADKDF
+3186 
-3197 FLRVSMS
+3197 
-3204 YTDRRGSGK
+3204 
-3213 PASATTG
+3213 
-3220 LPVGVTASTLVKN
+3220 
-3233 TGQGDTGAGLA
+3233 
-3244 GSVSRGFQAF
+3244 
-3254 TTGGNPAG
+3254 
-3262 YALSSVDLW
+3262 
-3271 LAGDAIDSVAIV
+3271 
-3283 AKNPG
+3283 
-3288 NSNPGSL
+3288 
-3295 LLELANPDS
+3295 
-3304 MTTDAVNTFT
+3304 
-3314 APAWTLLD
+3314 
-3322 PDTTYFI
+3322 
-3329 RVDSGGSSFSYA
+3329 
-3341 YTASADED
+3341 
-3349 SGAASGWDIANSL
+3349 
-3362 LVPRG
+3362 
-3367 SSFRTLA
+3367 
-3374 GRSLRID
+3374 
-3381 IEGFALLGAP
+3381 
-3391 GPPASLTAAAG
+3391 
-3402 QGSVALSWS
+3402 
-3411 EPGATG
+3411 
-3417 RRPVEKYQ
+3417 
-3425 VRHKETS
+3425 
-3432 GSFGVWADV
+3432 
-3441 ADSDSDSDLSDEL
+3441 
-3454 SVTVSSLTAG
+3454 
-3464 TEYVFEVRAVNARG
+3464 
-3478 EGTAADATAIP
+3478 
-3489 TVQLNRQPAFPS
+3489 
-3501 ATASLS
+3501 
-3507 AEENSTAGNVGA
+3507 
-3519 AITATDED
+3519 
-3527 LDALA
+3527 
-3532 YSVAA
+3532 
-3537 TTDTDAATHLTAFNR
+3537 
-3552 DFELDAASGQVTVKG
+3552 
-3567 GASIDFEGHPSYKV
+3567 
-3581 LVQVSDGKDSSFGTD
+3581 
-3596 PAVDA
+3596 
-3601 ETTLTI
+3601 
-3607 TVTDVEEP
+3607 
-3615 GTVAVSGTLSVGEDL
+3615 
-3630 SVVVSDP
+3630 
-3637 DGSVSGESWQWS
+3637 
-3649 RSPRPDSGFDDIGSA
+3649 
-3664 DSTPYTT
+3664 
-3671 VDADKDFFLRASASY
+3671 
-3686 SDRRGSG
+3686 
-3693 KSASGTTE
+3693 
-3701 LPVGVT
+3701 
-3707 ASTLVKNTGQGSTG
+3707 
-3721 SATASGTRV
+3721 
-3730 YQAFTTGD
+3730 
-3738 NPAGYVLSSVDL
+3738 
-3750 WLADDVIRVEIEQN
+3750 
-3764 PQDTEPVSVAELA
+3764 
-3777 NPDSMTPNAANTF
+3777 
-3790 TAPAGTVLAPDT
+3790 
-3802 TYFLRVFGSEFGNF
+3802 
-3816 DYAHTTSA
+3816 
-3824 DEDSGEAS
+3824 
-3832 GWSIADEVV
+3832 
-3841 GYNLSI
+3841 
-3847 FTTTQGRSLRI
+3847 
-3858 DIEGFALLGAP
+3858 
-3869 GPPASLAAAAGGG
+3869 
-3882 SVELS
+3882 
-3887 WTEPGSTGRRPVTK
+3887 
-3901 YQVHHRETGDS
+3901 
-3912 FGEWADVA
+3912 
-3920 DSDSDN
+3920 
-3926 DLSDELSVTVSGLS
+3926 
-3940 AGTRY
+3940 
-3945 VFEVRAVNARGDG
+3945 
-3958 TAARVP
+3958 
-3964 ATPTTPTVPVFSAA
+3964 
-3978 DYPGDAAA
+3978 
-3986 RTVAENTTS
+3986 
-3995 GNVGLPIIAT
+3995 
-4005 DADGDSLTYSVAA
+4005 
-4018 TGDSD
+4018 
-4023 ATDHLADF
+4023 
-4031 NRDFE
+4031 
-4036 LDTASGQVSVKAGA
+4036 
-4050 SIDYET
+4050 
-4056 RAAYRVMY
+4056 
-4064 QVTDGEDAAGTAE
+4064 
-4077 RTPVIDD
+4077 
-4084 TVTLTVSVT
+4084 
-4093 NVDEAGAVTLSG
+4093 
-4105 TAQVGEV
+4105 
-4112 LTASVSDPDVVSGT
+4112 
-4126 PVWRWSKA
+4126 
-4134 STMSGSF
+4134 
-4141 TDISGAMS
+4141 
-4149 ASYTVLAA
+4149 
-4157 DEGEFLRAAATYTDG
+4157 
-4172 FGAGRSASATS
+4172 
-4183 AVVAAAAA
+4183 

-4196 AAADYPGGAASRSVA
+4196 AAVDYPGGAASRSVA
-4211 ENTSSGDVGLPIIA
+4211 ENTTSGDVGLPVAA

-4242 TDATDH
+4242 TDAAAH
-4248 LADFNRDFEL
+4248 LAAFNQDFEL
-4258 NTATGQI
+4258 DTASGQI
-4265 SVKSTASIDFE
+4265 SVKSGGSIDFE

-4291 DAAGTAERTPVI
+4291 DSSGSMQSVATV
-4303 DDTVELTITVT
+4303 DDMVTLTITVT
-4314 NVNERGT
+4314 NVGEAGT
-4321 VTISGTPKVG
+4321 VTISGTPQVG
-4331 ETLTASVTDPDGP
+4331 KTLTASVSDPDGS
-4344 VSAELWFWSSSATST
+4344 VSAEVWVWSSSATST
-4359 GPFVAIFH
+4359 GTFDPISGAMS
-4367 ARSVSY
+4367 ASY

-4382 YLGVDV
+4382 FLKATV
-4388 TYNVGLEIGDA
+4388 TYTDGFDA
-4399 FARTGAV
+4399 DNASATTGAV
-4406 AAAAASNRAPV
+4406 AAAAGVAAIVLSEDPSLAVVEGSSADVTVALATRPTADVTVTVTGHSGTDLTLGSDRLTFTATDWDDAQTVTVSAGEDDDTADENVALTFTAAGGGYAGVTKTLDVAVADDDPDV
-4417 FPSAAV
+4417 TVSFGSAAHSVTEGASQAVTV
-4423 SRSVAENTS
+4423 SLSAAPNRDVVVPLAVSGTATATTDFTGVPMSLTFGASETSKTFTVAAVDDRDADDGETVIVSLGSPLPAGVSAGTPQSTTVTITDNDTAGIVLSADPSLAVVEGSSADVTVALATRPTADVTVTVTGHSGTDLTLGSDRLTFTATDWDDAQTVTVSAGEDDDTADENVALTFTAAGGGYAGVTKTLDVAVADDDPDVTVSFGSAAHSVTEGASQAVTVSLSAAPNRDVVVPLAVSGTATATTDFTGVPMSLTFGASETSKTFTVAAVDDRDADDGETVIVSLGSPLPAGVSAGTPQSTTVTITDNDTAGIVLSADPSLAVVEGSSADVTVALATRPTADVTVTVTGHSGTDLTLGSDRLTFTATDWDDAQTVTVSAAEDGDTADENVALTFTAAGGGYAGVTKTLDVAVADDDPDVTVSFGSAAHSVTEGASQAVTVSLSAAPNRDVVVPLAVSGTATATTDFTGVPMSLTFGASETSKTFTVAAVDDRDADDGETVIVSLGSPLPAGVSAGTPQSTTVTITDNDATVSNTAPSFTSATVARSVVENTS
-4432 SGDVGAAVTATDADR
+4432 SGDVGGA
-4447 DTLVYSVAA
+4447 VAA
-4456 TGDGDAAA
+4456 T
-4464 HLAAFNEDFELD
+4464 
-4476 SASGQVSVKSGGSI
+4476 
-4490 DFEDRSSYKVAV
+4490 
-4502 GVSDNKDSSG
+4502 
-4512 GADPAVDAT
+4512 DP
-4521 TTLTVTVTNVDDA
+4521 
-4534 GSVSF
+4534 
-4539 SAAGVVG
+4539 
-4546 TALTATLTDPDT
+4546 
-4558 VSGTATWQWA
+4558 
-4568 RSGRPDSGFMDLTGR
+4568 
-4583 TGASYTPVADDVGYF
+4583 
-4598 LRATASYDDM
+4598 
-4608 LGSGRTAAG
+4608 
-4617 VTAAPV
+4617 
-4623 GVPSDRT
+4623 
-4630 AVKNTRQRLTT
+4630 
-4641 AGALPDKPLYQGFR
+4641 
-4655 TGDNPGGYGLLN
+4655 
-4667 IAVRMGGWASNTRSV
+4667 
-4682 QLWER
+4682 E
-4687 TGAQGLGSH
+4687 
-4696 LVDLEI
+4696 
-4702 PSSGEGGFFFA
+4702 
-4713 APPGTVLRPD
+4713 
-4723 TTYFLRING
+4723 
-4732 VGTAELVSVFAE
+4732 
-4744 DAGAASGWSID
+4744 
-4755 DVLYSGGVDLALTI
+4755 
-4769 SGGTRVVFS
+4769 
-4778 LVVRAFDLLGP
+4778 
-4789 PGPVATFTATPGEGS
+4789 
-4804 VALSWSAPGSTGHR
+4804 
-4818 AVTKYQVRHKE
+4818 
-4829 TSEADFG
+4829 
-4836 AWADVADSDSD
+4836 SDS
-4847 TDLSDELSVTVSG
+4847 
-4860 LTGGTDYTFEVRAV
+4860 LT
-4874 NARGDGTAAR
+4874 
-4884 VPATPTAVSN
+4884 
-4894 TAPAFSA
+4894 
-4901 TTEARSVVE
+4901 
-4910 NTTSGDVGA
+4910 
-4919 AVTATDADRDTLAY
+4919 Y
-4933 SVAATGDTDAATHLT
+4933 SVAATGDTDAAEHLT

-4983 QVSDN
+4983 GVSDN
-4988 KDSTGGAD
+4988 KDSSGGAD

-5025 VGEALTASVA
+5025 VGEALSASVS
-5035 DPDVDT
+5035 DPDGGV
-5041 PSETWAWSR
+5041 SGESWQWSR

-5072 DDDAFFLR
+5072 DDDDFFLR
-5080 ASVDYSDRH
+5080 AGATYSDRR
-5089 GPGKSASATT
+5089 GSGKSASATT
-5099 ELPVGVTAATQVKN
+5099 ELPVGVTADTRVKN

-5149 RLSGTDIGAVELYA
+5149 RLSGTDIGAVELHA

-5243 LSFSSPNYFALGN
+5243 LSFNSPNYFALAN

-5282 GEGSAALSWTAP
+5282 GEESVALSWTEP
-5294 ASTGRRP
+5294 GSTGHRA

-5307 RHKETSEAD
+5307 RHKETAGS
-5316 FGVWTDVADSNSDN
+5316 FGAWADVADSDSDS

-5351 EVRAVNTRGDGTE
+5351 EVRAVNARGDGTE
-5364 TDATATPTAV
+5364 AEVTATPTAV
-5374 SVTSTRELVSNIG
+5374 SHTVPVFSAATEARSVAENTSSGVVGLAVTAT
-5387 QGERNF
+5387 
-5393 WRITRDVGQGFTT
+5393 DA
-5406 GYRLSGYTVSDIAIN
+5406 D
-5421 SQDPQGDAV
+5421 GD
-5430 SAKICEVNSSDVP
+5430 
-5443 TAVCTDLTPPR
+5443 DLTY
-5454 SFASGNLVF
+5454 SVAATGD
-5463 TAPTNP
+5463 TDA
-5469 ALTLATSTSY
+5469 AEHLAAFNQDFE
-5479 ILVMDRAGSG
+5479 LD
-5489 GVRLGNTAS
+5489 TAS
-5498 GELDSSGLRDWGI
+5498 GQVSV
-5511 RSKAQFSDSG
+5511 KSG
-5521 GRWSDASGSRLFL
+5521 GSIDFEDRSSYKVSYRVTDGEDAAGATE
-5534 IRINGSVNASA
+5534 SVA
-5545 TVGAPTAADGTVTAV
+5545 TIDDMLTLTVSVTNVDEAGTVTLV
-5560 KNMPYTFTAD
+5560 GTAQV
-5570 DFGFSATAGGDALA
+5570 GETVTA
-5584 SVSVLSLPAMGELG
+5584 SVS
-5598 LDGVAVTAGDS
+5598 
-5609 VTRTQLDGGDL
+5609 DL
-5620 TYTPVADRFGSDQA
+5620 
-5634 RFFFRVTGSTHASD
+5634 
-5648 DGYLMTVD
+5648 
-5656 VLQDLSDNK
+5656 
-5665 PSVRG
+5665 
-5670 SAYLGEALTVDNSD
+5670 
-5684 VDPAGVPGGLGTLT
+5684 
-5698 YQWIRVDDDGESNPT
+5698 
-5713 DIGDGSGRYVLTDE
+5713 
-5727 DVGKRIKVTAGFT
+5727 
-5740 DSMGDPVSLTS
+5740 
-5751 DAFPAEGTVQRI
+5751 
-5763 DIFRVPLTWSG
+5763 
-5774 APQSSG
+5774 
-5780 QPVFGI
+5780 
-5786 GDRYRLLVVTQ
+5786 
-5797 TDLIT
+5797 
-5802 GVTDSDNKKD
+5802 
-5812 AASYNGKVAERVGT
+5812 
-5826 NSVLAPY
+5826 
-5833 KDGFSALVSTTGDSS
+5833 
-5848 ANPAVPAAVARDNT
+5848 
-5862 KMTGTGGVPIYWFTG
+5862 
-5877 AKVADD
+5877 
-5883 YPDFYDGDW
+5883 
-5892 DSRDP
+5892 
-5897 KNEGGAAI
+5897 
-5905 SRGNHI
+5905 
-5911 WTGSLSD
+5911 
-5918 GTPSDH
+5918 
-5924 PLGSS
+5924 
-5929 DSITYGRTGQTGEEI
+5929 
-5944 NKGSLAQSAG
+5944 
-5954 AGLYAVSA
+5954 
-5962 IFRVN
+5962 
-5967 SPPVA
+5967 
-5972 ANGSVSTPEDTAYVF
+5972 
-5987 SAEDFG
+5987 
-5993 FSDTVDESDV
+5993 
-6003 LESVKITGLPAQGK
+6003 
-6017 GTLVLGD
+6017 
-6024 STTTP
+6024 
-6029 AELPAT
+6029 
-6035 VAGADLAGGLFT
+6035 
-6047 YTPPADESGD
+6047 
-6057 GFASF
+6057 
-6062 TFKVNDGVED
+6062 
-6072 SAAEYTMTIDVTAV
+6072 
-6086 DDPGAVTFAGTPQ
+6086 
-6099 AGEELTARVSD
+6099 
-6110 PDGSVS
+6110 DGSVS
-6116 DDVWV
+6116 AVVWQ
-6121 WSKSQTRSGTFTDIA
+6121 WSKASTMAGSFNAISGA
-6136 GADSESYTPTPDDVG
+6136 MSASYTVLAADEG
-6151 MFLRAAA
+6151 EFLRAAA
-6158 TYDDGSGS
+6158 TYSDGFGAGRSANATSTVVLAAAVVPTVPVFSAATEARSVAENATSGDVGLAVTATDADGDDLTYSVAATGDTDAAEHLAAFNRDFELDTASGQVSVKAGGSIDFEDRSSYVVSYRVTDGEDATGATESTATIDAMLTLTVSVTNVDEAGTVTLSGTAQVRQTLTASVSDLDGSVSSVVWQWSKASTMSGSFTAVADAMSASYVPVAADVGEFLKATATYVDGFGS
-6166 GRTASAH
+6166 GRSASATSTVVLAAAAEPTAPAGTVAIAGTAQLDQPLTAAVSRSVDVVLGTLLWSWSRSPRPDSGFTAITDANMAEYTPVAEDLGFFLRATATYTDGGGNQTAIAATALPVGITQRALAH
-6173 RERGH
+6173 NELRSYLEWESAPPGGWLEMLFQTGDNPAGYLLLDVKTVH
-6178 RRSGGGCRGDGAG
+6178 HSSGGVDGVEIWQDPAGLLYTLLPQPPQRVDVILQPDTVYSLRLVGADAVGVNLGSSWLSSTGHAHGWRVGFIAGSPFIDDEHRLDPLYSIVDFLPGMAIVDFAGIELLGPPGPPTRVSAGAGAGAVTLSWSEPGSMGQNAIVKYQVRHKRSSQPDTAYSGWVDVADTHGDGDLSNERSVTVTGLTDGTAHTLQ
-6191 VRGG
+6191 VRAVNGQGNGTAATVQATPGP